1 MPPISARNCSTNG
14 SYSVL
19 PELGNLTECVT
30 LDRCP
35 RLLDSTYAPVQT
47 TLYCGFHEEEQKMMI
62 CCPQELTVEPIVREH
77 HLELHVT

>member
-35 RLLDSTYAPVQT
+35 GLLDTTDAPVQT
-47 TLYCGFHEEEQKMMI
+47 TKTCGFHEEEQKMMI
-62 CCPQELTVEPIVREH
+62 CCPQEVTVEPVVSI
-77 HLELHVT
+77 